1 MPVINEGRNLPL
13 NFYQFEGII
22 MNYFGKHL
30 SAVFAILLILFMGLG
45 CNLKS
50 DSDWKQELH
59 GKKLTMAKTGGSI
72 SDRVDIWF
80 CGSGEYAR
88 KTQFTGYSGGGYGDF
103 SMANEN
109 VELGNWR
116 VESGN
121 LILQTENGKTTEY
134 SISQGMDNNVIK
146 LNGTGYLVTTHDE
159 CR

>member
-1 MPVINEGRNLPL
+1 
-13 NFYQFEGII
+13 
-22 MNYFGKHL
+22 MNILGKHL
-30 SAVFAILLILFMGLG
+30 SAVLAVLVILCIGLG

-59 GKKLTMAKTGGSI
+59 GKKLTMAKTSGSI
-72 SDRVDIWF
+72 SDRIDIWF

-88 KTQFTGYSGGGYGDF
+88 KTQFSGYSGGGYGDF

-109 VELGNWR
+109 VELGNWG
-116 VESGN
+116 VESGT
-121 LILQTENGKTTEY
+121 LILQSEKGETTEY

-146 LNGTGYLVTTHDE
+146 LNGTGYLVTTHNE